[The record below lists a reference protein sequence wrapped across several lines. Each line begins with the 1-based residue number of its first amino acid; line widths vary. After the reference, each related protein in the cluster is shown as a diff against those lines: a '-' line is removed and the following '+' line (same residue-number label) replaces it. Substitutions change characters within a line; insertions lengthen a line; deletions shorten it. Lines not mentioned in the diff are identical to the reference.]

1 MEPIINFIE
10 QYWGYTVVGG
20 VTFGTLLTFVGMFI
34 KQFIS
39 NGKFKKY
46 TDGILAQYKNAV
58 DIIGKAKEETEEVR
72 ALMLKEK
79 QEKEYM
85 QRVVAASFEAIS
97 YLTMASKLSIKEKLE
112 LQEKLNTV
120 VVAPVITEVKE
131 MVEEVVVEKQP
142 ELVDSLTESV
152 TKAKTILDQFMNDE
166 EK

>member
-1 MEPIINFIE
+1 MEPIMNFIE
-10 QYWGYTVVGG
+10 QYWGYSVVGG
-20 VTFGTLLTFVGMFI
+20 VTIGTLLTFAGLFI

-39 NGKFKKY
+39 NNKFKKY

-85 QRVVAASFEAIS
+85 QRVVTASFEAIS

-112 LQEKLNTV
+112 LQEKLNAV

-131 MVEEVVVEKQP
+131 TVEEVIVEKQP

-152 TKAKTILDQFMNDE
+152 TKAKTILDQFMNAE

>member
-20 VTFGTLLTFVGMFI
+20 VTIGTLLTFVGMFI

-120 VVAPVITEVKE
+120 VVAPVITELKE

-142 ELVDSLTESV
+142 ELVDSLTTSV